1 MKNFKIVR
9 AIANAALASLAACN
23 GQLAIEDGSGA
34 GSAGY
39 ATGGYTSSSDA
50 TAGQASGGH
59 AGVLLPGPQTNTPED
74 KPPNV
79 GSSANA
85 SNCPESLPDD
95 ESVCDVSEGQY
106 CTYLYDRDSTA
117 NDAVSQS
124 CGCWLASG
132 DSMRWDCGE
141 PQGAEGCPNAEP
153 ENGSD
158 CSGMNGVHCAFPAN
172 RTCDCGP
179 PNPSATSMNW
189 FCESGGPVQEPPF
202 GPPGL
207 DPTTP
212 VAELT
217 DADRSAWCDWYS
229 DTVHG
234 PGAPDRADPVD
245 SNGYTASGWLFG
257 SRPEC
262 LACVPLVSRASC
274 AANLALSSC
283 ESPVGALT
291 DCVLTVHDVC
301 TPAPHGCAPYF
312 DAPNC
317 DGTMLVT
324 RPADVEPTS
333 GNSSCSIRVR

>member
-1 MKNFKIVR
+1 MKNLKLVR

-59 AGVLLPGPQTNTPED
+59 AGVLLPGPQTTTPED
-74 KPPNV
+74 KPPSV

-95 ESVCDVSEGQY
+95 ESVCGVSEGQY
-106 CTYLYDRDSTA
+106 CTYLYDRNSTS
-117 NDAVSQS
+117 NDVVSQS

-132 DSMRWDCGE
+132 GSMRWDCGE
-141 PQGAEGCPNAEP
+141 PRGAEACPDAQP
-153 ENGSD
+153 STGSD
-158 CSGMNGVHCAFPAN
+158 CFGMRDARCSFPPH
-172 RTCDCGP
+172 TECDCMP
-179 PNPSATSMNW
+179 TSPSANTMSWQCTSTVT
-189 FCESGGPVQEPPF
+189 ERGSAS
-202 GPPGL
+202 GPPGV
-207 DPTTP
+207 DAMKP

-217 DADRSAWCDWYS
+217 DAERSAWCDWYS
-229 DTVHG
+229 DIVYE
-234 PGAPDRADPVD
+234 PGAPDHADPVD
-245 SNGYTASGWLFG
+245 ANGYAASGWILG

-262 LACVPLVSRASC
+262 LACLPLVSRANC

-283 ESPVGALT
+283 EAPVGALT
-291 DCVLTVHDVC
+291 DCVVTVQDVC

-312 DAPNC
+312 DTPNC
-317 DGTMLVT
+317 DGTMLVS
-324 RPADVEPTS
+324 RPADVAPTS
-333 GNSSCSIRVR
+333 ENSSCSIRVR